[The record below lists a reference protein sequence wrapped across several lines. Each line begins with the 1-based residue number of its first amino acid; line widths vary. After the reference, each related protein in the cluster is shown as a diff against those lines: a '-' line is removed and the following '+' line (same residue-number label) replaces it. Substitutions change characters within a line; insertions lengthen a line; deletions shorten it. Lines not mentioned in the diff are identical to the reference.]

1 MRRAGALALLLAAL
15 AVGCGGEGS
24 KQAGPIRI
32 GSVLSITGGA
42 AFLGDPMLKSL
53 QLYVERI
60 NAAGGVNGRRLE
72 LIHYDDASDAAKA
85 NAFARRL
92 IESDRV
98 DLIIGPTSTGSTM
111 SMVPLVERA
120 QVPLLSLAGAVII
133 VDPVR
138 KWVFKIPTSDRMAVE
153 RVFQDMRRRGIARVA
168 LLVETGGFGQSG
180 AKEAETVAGKY
191 GITLVRREE
200 YGQKDSDVTPQLTRL
215 RNAAGVQAMFVIG
228 FGQGAVMATRNYH
241 QLGIKLPLYHA
252 HGVASDEFIRLS
264 GAAAEGVRLPS
275 PGLLVADRLPAD
287 ASERAVVLDYIRAY
301 RERYGQEP
309 ATFGGYAYDAL
320 MIAVEALKKAGTD
333 REKLR
338 DAIEQTRGWIGTQGV
353 VNMSPTD
360 HIGLRIESLHIVE
373 IRNGEGVPVK

>member
-24 KQAGPIRI
+24 KRAGPIRL

-200 YGQKDSDVTPQLTRL
+200 YGQKDTDVTPQLTRL
-215 RNAAGVQAMFVIG
+215 RNAAGVQAVFVIG

-264 GAAAEGVRLPS
+264 GVAAEGVRLPS

-287 ASERAVVLDYIRAY
+287 APERAVVLDYIRAY

-338 DAIEQTRGWIGTQGV
+338 DAIEQTRGWVGTQGV

-373 IRNGEGVPVK
+373 IRNGEWVPVN

>member
-1 MRRAGALALLLAAL
+1 MRRAVTLLLLLASL
-15 AVGCGGEGS
+15 AVGCGGS
-24 KQAGPIRI
+24 AGEERPIRI

-53 QLYVERI
+53 QLYVDRI
-60 NAAGGVNGRRLE
+60 NAQGGVNGRRLE

-92 IESDRV
+92 VESDRV

-120 QVPLLSLAGAVII
+120 RVPLLSLAGAVVI

-153 RVFQDMRRRGIARVA
+153 RVFQDMQRRGIARLA

-180 AKEAETVAGKY
+180 AKEAETTAGKY
-191 GITLVRREE
+191 GITIVRREE

-215 RNAAGVQAMFVIG
+215 RNAPGAQAVFVIG

-241 QLGIKLPLYHA
+241 QLGIALPLYHA

-264 GAAAEGVRLPS
+264 GAAAEGVRIPS

-287 ASERAVVLDYIRAY
+287 TPERPVVLDYIKTY
-301 RERYGQEP
+301 RERYRQEP

-320 MIAVEALKKAGTD
+320 MIAVEALRKAGTD

-338 DAIEQTRGWIGTQGV
+338 DAIEQTRGWVGTQGV

-373 IRNGEGVPVK
+373 IREGEWVPVN

>member
-1 MRRAGALALLLAAL
+1 
-15 AVGCGGEGS
+15 
-24 KQAGPIRI
+24 
-32 GSVLSITGGA
+32 
-42 AFLGDPMLKSL
+42 
-53 QLYVERI
+53 
-60 NAAGGVNGRRLE
+60 
-72 LIHYDDASDAAKA
+72 
-85 NAFARRL
+85 
-92 IESDRV
+92 
-98 DLIIGPTSTGSTM
+98 
-111 SMVPLVERA
+111 
-120 QVPLLSLAGAVII
+120 
-133 VDPVR
+133 
-138 KWVFKIPTSDRMAVE
+138 VFKIPTSDRMAVE

-373 IRNGEGVPVK
+373 IRNGEWVPVN

>member
-1 MRRAGALALLLAAL
+1 
-15 AVGCGGEGS
+15 
-24 KQAGPIRI
+24 
-32 GSVLSITGGA
+32 
-42 AFLGDPMLKSL
+42 
-53 QLYVERI
+53 
-60 NAAGGVNGRRLE
+60 
-72 LIHYDDASDAAKA
+72 
-85 NAFARRL
+85 
-92 IESDRV
+92 
-98 DLIIGPTSTGSTM
+98 
-111 SMVPLVERA
+111 
-120 QVPLLSLAGAVII
+120 
-133 VDPVR
+133 
-138 KWVFKIPTSDRMAVE
+138 
-153 RVFQDMRRRGIARVA
+153 VA

-180 AKEAETVAGKY
+180 AKEAEATAEKY

-215 RNAAGVQAMFVIG
+215 RNAGRVQAVFVIG

-241 QLGIKLPLYHA
+241 QLGIRLPLYHA

-264 GAAAEGVRLPS
+264 GAAAERVRLPS
-275 PGLLVADRLPAD
+275 PALLVADRLPAD
-287 ASERAVVLDYIRAY
+287 APERPVVLDYIKAY

-320 MIAVEALKKAGTD
+320 MIAVEALRKAGTD

-373 IRNGEGVPVK
+373 IRKGQWVPVD

>member
-15 AVGCGGEGS
+15 AVGCDGEGS

-32 GSVLSITGGA
+32 GAVLSITGGA

-60 NAAGGVNGRRLE
+60 NAAGGVNRRRLE

-111 SMVPLVERA
+111 SMVPLVDRA
-120 QVPLLSLAGAVII
+120 HVPLLSLAGAVII

-153 RVFQDMRRRGIARVA
+153 RVFQDIRRRGIARVA

-180 AKEAETVAGKY
+180 AKEAEAVAGKY
-191 GITLVRREE
+191 GITLVGREE

-215 RNAAGVQAMFVIG
+215 RNAAGVQAVFVIG

-241 QLGIKLPLYHA
+241 QLGIELPLYHA

-287 ASERAVVLDYIRAY
+287 APERAVVLDYIEAY

-338 DAIEQTRGWIGTQGV
+338 DAIEQTRGWVGTQGV

-373 IRNGEGVPVK
+373 IRNGEWVPVD

>member
-1 MRRAGALALLLAAL
+1 MRYARWVAVLLTAILA
-15 AVGCGGEGS
+15 GCGGDGS
-24 KQAGPIRI
+24 REQGPIRI

-60 NAAGGVNGRRLE
+60 NAAGGVNRRRLE
-72 LIHYDDASDAAKA
+72 LIHYDDGSDAAKA
-85 NAFARRL
+85 NTFARRL

-111 SMVPLVERA
+111 AMVPLVERA
-120 QVPLLSLAGAVII
+120 HVPLLSLAGAVVI

-153 RVFQDMRRRGIARVA
+153 RVFQDMRRRGIVRVA

-180 AKEAETVAGKY
+180 AKEAEATAGKY

-215 RNAAGVQAMFVIG
+215 RSAPGVQAVFVIG
-228 FGQGAVMATRNYH
+228 FGQGAVMATRSYH
-241 QLGIKLPLYHA
+241 QLGIGLPLYHA

-275 PGLLVADRLPAD
+275 PALLVAERLPLD
-287 ASERAVVLDYIRAY
+287 APERPVALDYIKSY
-301 RERYGQEP
+301 RDRYKQEP

-338 DAIEQTRGWIGTQGV
+338 DAIEQTRGWVGTQGV

-360 HIGLRIESLHIVE
+360 HIGLRIEALHIVE
-373 IRNGEGVPVK
+373 IRDGKWVPVD

>member
-1 MRRAGALALLLAAL
+1 
-15 AVGCGGEGS
+15 
-24 KQAGPIRI
+24 
-32 GSVLSITGGA
+32 
-42 AFLGDPMLKSL
+42 MLKSL
-53 QLYVERI
+53 QLYAERI
-60 NAAGGVNGRRLE
+60 NGAGGVNGRRLE

-92 IESDRV
+92 VESDRV

-120 QVPLLSLAGAVII
+120 RVPLLSLAGAVVI

-153 RVFQDMRRRGIARVA
+153 RVLQDMRRRGIARLG

-180 AKEAETVAGKY
+180 AEEAEASAGKY
-191 GITLVRREE
+191 GITIVRREE
-200 YGQKDSDVTPQLTRL
+200 YAQKDSDVTPQLTRL
-215 RNAAGVQAMFVIG
+215 RNAAGVQAVFVIG

-241 QLGIKLPLYHA
+241 QLGITLPLYHA

-264 GAAAEGVRLPS
+264 GAAAEGVRIPS

-287 ASERAVVLDYIRAY
+287 APERQVVLDYIETYRARY
-301 RERYGQEP
+301 RQEP

-320 MIAVEALKKAGTD
+320 MIAVEALRRAGTD

-338 DAIEQTRGWIGTQGV
+338 DAIEQTRGWVGTQGV

-360 HIGLRIESLHIVE
+360 HIGLGIESLHIVE
-373 IRNGEGVPVK
+373 IRGGKWVPVN

>member
-1 MRRAGALALLLAAL
+1 MRRARLLATLLALLAA
-15 AVGCGGEGS
+15 GCGRERQGQE
-24 KQAGPIRI
+24 PIRI
-32 GSVLSITGGA
+32 GAVLSITGGG

-60 NAAGGVNGRRLE
+60 NAQGGVNGRRLE

-85 NAFARRL
+85 NAFGRRL

-98 DLIIGPTSTGSTM
+98 DLIIGPTSTGPTLALI
-111 SMVPLVERA
+111 PLVERA
-120 QVPLLSLAGAVII
+120 RVPLLSLAGAVSI

-138 KWVFKIPTSDRMAVE
+138 KWVFKTPTSDRMAVE
-153 RVFQDMRRRGIARVA
+153 RVFQDLQRRGLCRVA

-180 AKEAETVAGKY
+180 AREAETVAGKY

-215 RNAAGVQAMFVIG
+215 RSAPGVQAVFVIG

-241 QLGIKLPLYHA
+241 QLGIALPLYHA

-275 PGLLVADRLPAD
+275 PALLVADRLPAD
-287 ASERAVVLDYIRAY
+287 APERAVVLDYIASY
-301 RERYGQEP
+301 RERYRQEP

-338 DAIEQTRGWIGTQGV
+338 DAIEQTHGWVGTQGA

-360 HIGLRIESLHIVE
+360 HIGLTIEALRIVE
-373 IRNGEGVPVK
+373 IRNGDWVPVD

>member
-1 MRRAGALALLLAAL
+1 MRRARLLAILLALLAA
-15 AVGCGGEGS
+15 GCGRE
-24 KQAGPIRI
+24 KQGQEPIRI
-32 GSVLSITGGA
+32 GAVLSITGGG

-60 NAAGGVNGRRLE
+60 NAQGGVNGRRLE

-85 NAFARRL
+85 NAFGRRL

-98 DLIIGPTSTGSTM
+98 DLIIGPTSTGPTLALI
-111 SMVPLVERA
+111 PLVERA
-120 QVPLLSLAGAVII
+120 RVPLLSLAGAVSI

-138 KWVFKIPTSDRMAVE
+138 KWVFKTPTSDRMAVE
-153 RVFQDMRRRGIARVA
+153 RVFQDLQRRGLRRVA

-180 AKEAETVAGKY
+180 AREAETVAGKY

-215 RNAAGVQAMFVIG
+215 RSAPGVQAVFVIG

-241 QLGIKLPLYHA
+241 QLGIALPLYHA

-275 PGLLVADRLPAD
+275 PALLVADRLPAD
-287 ASERAVVLDYIRAY
+287 APERAVVLDYIASY
-301 RERYGQEP
+301 RERYRQEP

-338 DAIEQTRGWIGTQGV
+338 DAIEQTHGWVGTQGA

-360 HIGLRIESLHIVE
+360 HIGLTIEALRIVE
-373 IRNGEGVPVK
+373 IRNGDWVPVD

>member
-15 AVGCGGEGS
+15 AVGCSGEGS

-373 IRNGEGVPVK
+373 IRNGEWVPVN

>member
-1 MRRAGALALLLAAL
+1 MRKAGALALLLAAL
-15 AVGCGGEGS
+15 AAGCGGEGS
-24 KQAGPIRI
+24 KQEGPIRI

-98 DLIIGPTSTGSTM
+98 DLIIGPTSTGPTL

-120 QVPLLSLAGAVII
+120 HVPLLSLAGAVSI

-138 KWVFKIPTSDRMAVE
+138 KWVFKTPPSDRMAVE
-153 RVFQDMRRRGIARVA
+153 RVFQDMQGRDINRVA

-180 AKEAETVAGKY
+180 AREAEAVAGKY
-191 GITLVRREE
+191 GLTLVRREE

-215 RNAAGVQAMFVIG
+215 RNAPGVQAVFVIG

-287 ASERAVVLDYIRAY
+287 APERPVVLDYIEAY
-301 RERYGQEP
+301 RERYGQAP

-338 DAIEQTRGWIGTQGV
+338 DAIEQTRGWVGTQGV

-373 IRNGEGVPVK
+373 IRNGEWVPVD

>member
-1 MRRAGALALLLAAL
+1 MRHGTLGRGPVDGNRGRLWW
-15 AVGCGGEGS
+15 GR
-24 KQAGPIRI
+24 KQASRARSASDRSCRSPA
-32 GSVLSITGGA
+32 GA

-72 LIHYDDASDAAKA
+72 LIHYDDGSDAAKA

-120 QVPLLSLAGAVII
+120 HVPLLSLAGAVVI

-153 RVFQDMRRRGIARVA
+153 RVFQDMQRRGITRVA

-180 AKEAETVAGKY
+180 AKEAEATAGKY

-215 RNAAGVQAMFVIG
+215 RNAPGVQAVFVIG

-275 PGLLVADRLPAD
+275 PALLVAERLP
-287 ASERAVVLDYIRAY
+287 
-301 RERYGQEP
+301 P
-309 ATFGGYAYDAL
+309 
-320 MIAVEALKKAGTD
+320 
-333 REKLR
+333 
-338 DAIEQTRGWIGTQGV
+338 TRRSGRWPSTTS
-353 VNMSPTD
+353 SPTVTAT
-360 HIGLRIESLHIVE
+360 GRSPRRSEAMPTTRS
-373 IRNGEGVPVK
+373 

>member
-1 MRRAGALALLLAAL
+1 MRRARLLALLLALL
-15 AVGCGGEGS
+15 AAGCGRE
-24 KQAGPIRI
+24 KQGQEPIRI
-32 GSVLSITGGA
+32 GAVLSITGGG

-60 NAAGGVNGRRLE
+60 NAQGGVNGRRLE

-85 NAFARRL
+85 NAFGRRL

-98 DLIIGPTSTGSTM
+98 DLIIGPTSTGPTLALI
-111 SMVPLVERA
+111 PLVERA
-120 QVPLLSLAGAVII
+120 RVPLLSLAGAVSI

-138 KWVFKIPTSDRMAVE
+138 KWVFKTPTSDRMAVE
-153 RVFQDMRRRGIARVA
+153 CVFQDLQRRGLRRVA

-180 AKEAETVAGKY
+180 AREAETVAGKY

-215 RNAAGVQAMFVIG
+215 RSAPGVQAVFVIG

-241 QLGIKLPLYHA
+241 QLGIALPLYHA

-275 PGLLVADRLPAD
+275 PALLVADRLPAD
-287 ASERAVVLDYIRAY
+287 APERAVVLDYIASY
-301 RERYGQEP
+301 RERYRQEP

-338 DAIEQTRGWIGTQGV
+338 DAIEQTHGWVGTQGA

-360 HIGLRIESLHIVE
+360 HIGLTIEALRIVE
-373 IRNGEGVPVK
+373 IRNGDWVPVD